1 MKDEKKSTLIVQIEH
16 VDGTFNAE
24 RRNER
29 LNWLEDDTDDNICRV
44 LTNAR
49 CLSERYTARP
59 YQASACY
66 RDSASLCAIKVLRP
80 RGQTQ
85 NRFRLWLSI
94 VSVAW
99 R

>member
-1 MKDEKKSTLIVQIEH
+1 VKDEKKSTLIVQIEH

-66 RDSASLCAIKVLRP
+66 RDSAVMRAHVDRVEHAPPPALTRKSPGVLH
-80 RGQTQ
+80 
-85 NRFRLWLSI
+85 
-94 VSVAW
+94 VSEF
-99 R
+99 